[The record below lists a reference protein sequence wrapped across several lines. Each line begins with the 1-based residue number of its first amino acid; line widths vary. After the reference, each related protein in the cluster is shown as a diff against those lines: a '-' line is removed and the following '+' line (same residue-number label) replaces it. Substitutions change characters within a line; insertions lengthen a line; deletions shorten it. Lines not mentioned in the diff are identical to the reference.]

1 MDNSKNN
8 RKFSYLKIA
17 IIALIVIVVLLFLHR
32 WSIKIQTKYDRD
44 ELRSN
49 VEKILD
55 SEGER
60 ALLSL
65 GGVEVGDLFYD
76 EEGVSLI
83 LGDSSSWEYTSDE
96 KQNIDV
102 YEKTENSVVYISSTT
117 QSSDGI
123 ISTTTGS
130 GIVLSNAGEILTNY
144 HVVGD
149 SDNIVVTLV
158 DESSHKAEVVG
169 LDKVDD
175 IAVIKIEENESLI
188 PIKLGRSNGLKIGQ
202 KVLAI
207 GNPFGYD
214 RTLTTGIVSGL
225 NRAVQTQDETLAI
238 GMIQTDAAINP
249 GNSGGP
255 LLNGH
260 GEMVGMNT
268 SIYTQS
274 DTQGMN
280 FAIPIDTIL
289 SLLPDLLTN
298 GKVLRGWID
307 IVPLQLTKQLAQYN
321 DLSISDGILVSQV
334 EKGGEAESAGLRGGD
349 QKVSYGKSVI
359 YLGGDVI
366 TEINGRSIHTY
377 NDYYNAL
384 LTTKMG
390 DKAKLTILR
399 DGKEKEITVTLVERA
414 QDINKV
420 EE

>member
-1 MDNSKNN
+1 MEYSKNDH
-8 RKFSYLKIA
+8 KISYIK
-17 IIALIVIVVLLFLHR
+17 IALILILVITVFYFLHK
-32 WSIKIQTKYDRD
+32 WTVKIEQSYDKN
-44 ELRSN
+44 ELKSK
-49 VEKILD
+49 VERILE

-60 ALLSL
+60 GLLSL
-65 GGVEVGDLFYD
+65 GGVEVSDIFYN
-76 EEGVSLI
+76 ENGISLI

-102 YEKTENSVVYISSTT
+102 YEDTQKSVVYISSNNVDE
-117 QSSDGI
+117 SGSN
-123 ISTTTGS
+123 STKTGS
-130 GIVLSNAGEILTNY
+130 GIVLSKRGEILTNY
-144 HVVGD
+144 HVIGD
-149 SDNIVVTLV
+149 GQNIIVTLA
-158 DESSHKAEVVG
+158 DETSHKAKIVG

-175 IAVIKIEENESLI
+175 IAVIQIDENENLI
-188 PIKLGRSNGLKIGQ
+188 PIDFGRSNGLKIGQ

-214 RTLTTGIVSGL
+214 RTLTTGVVSGL
-225 NRAVQTQDETLAI
+225 NRAVQTADKTLAL
-238 GMIQTDAAINP
+238 GMIQTDASINP

-268 SIYTQS
+268 SIFTVN

-307 IVPLQLTKQLAQYN
+307 IVPVQLTKQLSKYTN
-321 DLSISDGILVSQV
+321 LNVNDGILISQV
-334 EKGGEAESAGLRGGD
+334 EKDGEAEKAGLRGGD
-349 QKVSYGKSVI
+349 VKVNYGQSTI

-366 TEINGRSIHTY
+366 IKINGKNIKTY

-384 LTTKMG
+384 LITKMG
-390 DKAKLTILR
+390 DKAEVTIIR
-399 DGKEKEITVTLVERA
+399 DNKELVKNVVLVERA
-414 QDINKV
+414 EEINKV
-420 EE
+420 SN

>member
-44 ELRSN
+44 ELRSD

-55 SEGER
+55 NEGER
-60 ALLSL
+60 GLLSL

-76 EEGVSLI
+76 EDGVSLI

-117 QSSDGI
+117 QSSDGTV
-123 ISTTTGS
+123 STTTGS

-144 HVVGD
+144 HVIGD
-149 SDNIVVTLV
+149 SENIVVTLV

-169 LDKVDD
+169 LDEVDD
-175 IAVIKIEENESLI
+175 IAVIKIEENDSLI

-225 NRAVQTQDETLAI
+225 NRAVQTQDKTLAI

-280 FAIPIDTIL
+280 FAIPIDTVL

-307 IVPLQLTKQLAQYN
+307 IVPIQLTKQLAQYN
-321 DLSISDGILVSQV
+321 DLPISDGILVSQV
-334 EKGGEAESAGLRGGD
+334 EKGGKAESAGLRGGD

-366 TEINGRSIHTY
+366 TEINGRTISTY

-414 QDINKV
+414 EDINKV
-420 EE
+420 EN

>member
-1 MDNSKNN
+1 MEYSKENH
-8 RKFSYLKIA
+8 KTHYLKIA
-17 IIALIVIVVLLFLHR
+17 VIVIVAVVILFFLHG
-32 WSIKIQTKYDRD
+32 WTVKIEKSYEKDQ
-44 ELRSN
+44 LISN

-60 ALLSL
+60 GLLSL
-65 GGVEVGDLFYD
+65 GNIEVSDIFYD
-76 EEGVSLI
+76 ENGISLI

-102 YEKTENSVVYISSTT
+102 YEKSQKSVVYISSTVIDD
-117 QSSDGI
+117 DGS
-123 ISTTTGS
+123 ISTSTGS
-130 GIVLSNAGEILTNY
+130 GVVLSKTGEILTNY
-144 HVVGD
+144 HVIGD
-149 SDNIVVTLV
+149 STNIVVTIS
-158 DESSHKAEVVG
+158 DETSHKATIVG
-169 LDKVDD
+169 SDTIDD
-175 IAVIKIEENESLI
+175 IAVIKIDQNENLI
-188 PIKLGRSNGLKIGQ
+188 PIDFGRSNGLKIGQ

-225 NRAVQTQDETLAI
+225 NRAVQTVDKTLAL
-238 GMIQTDAAINP
+238 GMIQTDASINP

-260 GEMVGMNT
+260 GEMIGMNT
-268 SIYTQS
+268 SIFTLS

-307 IVPLQLTKQLAQYN
+307 IVPVQLTKQLAKYAN
-321 DLSISDGILVSQV
+321 LNIDKGILVSQV
-334 EKGGEAESAGLRGGD
+334 ENNGEADKAGLKGGD
-349 QKVSYGKSVI
+349 VKVSYGQSAI
-359 YLGGDVI
+359 YLGGDII
-366 TEINGRSIHTY
+366 TKINDKEIKTY

-390 DKAKLTILR
+390 DKATLTILR
-399 DGKEKEITVTLVERA
+399 NNKELIKKVVLVERA
-414 QDINKV
+414 KEINKV
-420 EE
+420 SN